1 MRRAI
6 ALAAAA
12 PMAMALTWFAGTGT
26 ASAAAN
32 LTHADCIGIIA
43 SHGNQAGAGAGGATI
58 AALAHE
64 GSVSQIAQAH
74 RCPSTSG
81 TTGPTT

>member
-6 ALAAAA
+6 ALAVAA
-12 PMAMALTWFAGTGT
+12 PMAMAFTWFAGAGT

-32 LTHADCIGIIA
+32 MTHADCIGIIA
-43 SHGNQAGAGAGGATI
+43 SYGNQAGPGAGGATV

-64 GSVSQIAQAH
+64 GMVAQIAQAH
-74 RCPSTSG
+74 ACPGTSG
-81 TTGPTT
+81 TTSPST